1 MPENNTRWV
10 DITEGRESINPKT
23 EKSYSHT
30 LNRNE
35 KKKNE
40 KEPDY
45 RGMLHL
51 IFGEETLA
59 TIKENNG
66 KLSCNLS
73 GWQRDGANGKFL
85 SLQLQHAIDS
95 VPVEGESTEGESTES
110 ESEMAF

>member
-35 KKKNE
+35 KQKNE

-51 IFGEETLA
+51 TFGKEILA

-66 KLSCNLS
+66 KLSGTLS

-95 VPVEGESTEGESTES
+95 VPVEGESTES